1 MEWFWN
7 GVCHKEGYEGRMPK
21 LLQRD
26 KGFTL
31 IELMIVVVI
40 IGILAAMAIPRY
52 FAATVKAKQSEARTI
67 LKEVYTMQLGYRN
80 QYDTYWGAGVKAY
93 ANGAPTAFSYLGVDI
108 APNSVYTYEITV
120 ANASAFVCTA
130 TASSPALDNDPSAD
144 VWQIDNWGDLV
155 VTLDDAIQ

>member
-1 MEWFWN
+1 MSKLMK
-7 GVCHKEGYEGRMPK
+7 KE
-21 LLQRD
+21 

-40 IGILAAMAIPRY
+40 IGILAAMAMPRFY
-52 FAATVKAKQSEARTI
+52 QATIKAKQSEARTI

-80 QYDTYWGAGVKAY
+80 QYDTYWGQGAIAF

-120 ANASAFVCTA
+120 ANASAFVCVA
-130 TASSPALDNDPSAD
+130 TASSPALDSDPSAD

-155 VTLDDAIQ
+155 VTTDDSQQ